1 MNKNDMNLLLRYREI
16 HKERSNQNSPTRIYF
31 IVVIAA
37 TLILGAYSLTLW
49 LKQSS
54 LENQVKDLTYYVN
67 SSEVISKLKE
77 VEQLKLNN
85 QTLDTIIEQTRS
97 INDVFDSAVIFD
109 SEALTVLQD
118 SRYKGISF
126 ENVSYA
132 NGIIYLDIS
141 GTKPSD
147 ISNYVLRLTRENYF
161 KSVKYAGYTYIEE
174 DLSYRSTIM
183 CTMYGGNLE

>member
-16 HKERSNQNSPTRIYF
+16 HKERSNQNSSTRIYF

-97 INDVFDSAVIFD
+97 INDVFDSAVIFV
-109 SEALTVLQD
+109 VL
-118 SRYKGISF
+118 
-126 ENVSYA
+126 
-132 NGIIYLDIS
+132 
-141 GTKPSD
+141 SD
-147 ISNYVLRLTRENYF
+147 KDHVHLAVQQIHCELKTLVL
-161 KSVKYAGYTYIEE
+161 
-174 DLSYRSTIM
+174 
-183 CTMYGGNLE
+183 

>member
-16 HKERSNQNSPTRIYF
+16 HKERANQNSPTRIYI
-31 IVVIAA
+31 IVVVAA
-37 TLILGAYSLTLW
+37 ILILGAYSLTLW

-54 LENQVKDLTYYVN
+54 LENQVNDLTYYVN

-77 VEQLKLNN
+77 VEQLKLNIES
-85 QTLDTIIEQTRS
+85 LDSIIEQTKS
-97 INDVFDSAVIFD
+97 INDVLDSAVIFD

-118 SRYKGISF
+118 SRYKGITF

-132 NGIIYLDIS
+132 NGIIYLDIA

-147 ISNYVLRLTRENYF
+147 ISNYVLRLTREDYF
-161 KSVKYAGYTYIEE
+161 KSVKYGGYKYSEE
-174 DLSYRSTIM
+174 DLSYRSIIM
-183 CTMYGGNLE
+183 CTLYGGNLE